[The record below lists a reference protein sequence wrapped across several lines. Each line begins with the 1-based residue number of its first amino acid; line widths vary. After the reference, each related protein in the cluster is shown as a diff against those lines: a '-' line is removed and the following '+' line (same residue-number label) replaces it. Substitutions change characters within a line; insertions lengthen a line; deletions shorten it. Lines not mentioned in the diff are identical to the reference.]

1 MSIQDKIVIID
12 DEGKEQTFNNF
23 QDFVNYIDSFYMPF
37 LPDGFN
43 YKIEEEDEWVI
54 K

>member
-1 MSIQDKIVIID
+1 MNIQDKIVIID

-23 QDFVNYIDSFYMPF
+23 QDFVNYIDSFYMSF

-43 YKIEEEDEWVI
+43 YKIEKEEA
-54 K
+54 